1 MNDKIVVLYID
12 DEDNNLNS
20 LKASLRREFKVL
32 TALTAEEGLVIAASE
47 EVHVVIADQRMPGM
61 SGIEF
66 FEKLMKVNSDPIR
79 ILLTGYSDIAS
90 VIDAINK
97 GEVYRFIDKPWNID
111 QVKIAIINAAEIYFT
126 RKDLKDK
133 NERLEKIH
141 SEMNQ
146 FVYSL
151 SHELRGPLMSISGVS
166 KLAKLEC
173 KDPSV
178 IEYFDMIDTSTDKLD
193 DYIFKIM
200 DFYRATK
207 IGNKTIEINFNEIV
221 QEQLNLY
228 SSKWNLEGIDIKVKV
243 NQTGLFF
250 TDDSKLKVILNNLF
264 SNAVNYQR
272 ENNPEKTIWISVE
285 SDNNSA
291 SLVFEDN
298 GIGIEHDSLGEVFN
312 LFQRATEKS
321 VGSGLGLYMVKE
333 SVTQLGGKILID
345 SIVDQGTKV
354 TILLPSLAVE
364 EMKKQRVK

>member
-1 MNDKIVVLYID
+1 MTGKIIVLYID

-32 TALTAEEGLVIAASE
+32 TALTPEEGLNIAATE

-61 SGIEF
+61 TGVEF
-66 FEKLMKVNSDPIR
+66 FEKLMKINPDPIR

-97 GEVYRFIDKPWNID
+97 GEVYRFIDKPWNIE
-111 QVKIAIINAAEIYFT
+111 QVKIAIKNAAEIYFT
-126 RKDLKDK
+126 RKDLKEK
-133 NERLEKIH
+133 NERLLKIN

-151 SHELRGPLMSISGVS
+151 SHELRGPLMSISSVS
-166 KLAKLEC
+166 KLAKMEN

-178 IEYFDMIDTSTDKLD
+178 KEYFDMIDSSTDKLD

-207 IGNKTIEINFNEIV
+207 IENKIIEINFSDIV
-221 QEQLNLY
+221 EELLNSY
-228 SSKWNLEGIDIKVKV
+228 KSKWDLDGVDVIVNV
-243 NQTGLFF
+243 NQSGPFF
-250 TDDSKLKVILNNLF
+250 TDDSKLRVILNNLL
-264 SNAVNYQR
+264 SNAYNYQK
-272 ENNPEKTIWISVE
+272 ENNPEKAIWISVE
-285 SDNNSA
+285 SDGNAA

-298 GIGIEHDSLGEVFN
+298 GIGIEEDSLGEVFN
-312 LFQRATEKS
+312 LFQRATQKS

-333 SVTQLGGKILID
+333 SVTQLGGNIEID
-345 SIVDQGTKV
+345 STVNQGTKV
-354 TILLPSLAVE
+354 AILLPSHPIEQVEKQAVE
-364 EMKKQRVK
+364 